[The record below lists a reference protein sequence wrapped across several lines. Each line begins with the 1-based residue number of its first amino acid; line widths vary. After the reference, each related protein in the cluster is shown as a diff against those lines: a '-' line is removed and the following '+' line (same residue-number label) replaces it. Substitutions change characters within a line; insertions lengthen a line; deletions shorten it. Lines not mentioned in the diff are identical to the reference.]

1 MKEPNRSEQKRRTR
15 VKNAPAPIMS
25 AEGSVD
31 KPKGTPFRNRKVG
44 AETVEDLTTVLSQ
57 KVVGQPAAT
66 RVIVP
71 YIQMFQAGLAPE
83 GRPVGIFLLLGPTGT
98 GKTKTVEALAEILHG
113 TEKNVLKV
121 DCGEFQME
129 HEVAKLI
136 GAPPGYLGHRET
148 QPMLTQQK
156 LNAVTSEKCS
166 LSLVLFDEIEKA
178 APSMTRL
185 LLGVLD
191 KGILRLGDNSTVNFE
206 KSLVFL
212 TSNLG
217 AREMMR
223 EINPDFGFQSV
234 KSGAPRTDLTSKL
247 QNIALVA
254 VRKRFSPEFVNRI
267 DCIITY
273 QPLTPESLSAILDK
287 HIADLQNHVNTRL
300 GNRSF
305 SLEVPFEARKFLL
318 EKGTSPEYGAREL
331 NRTIHRHLTQPLAT
345 LVATNGVSAGSRVRV
360 EVSEEREKLNIR
372 AVEQDAAAA
381 PAHPTVLLVDDN
393 RDLLHFLERLMADAG
408 WRLLT
413 AESATEA
420 KRLVAENKPNAALL
434 DYMLPDGNGVE
445 LGVEF
450 LQTVPQMLVIVM
462 TGTILP
468 PEEEALCE
476 EHNFP
481 VLRKPFL
488 ASDVMNQIR
497 GRLIPLSGA
506 VRSA

>member
-1 MKEPNRSEQKRRTR
+1 MKEPNRPEEKRRSR
-15 VKNAPAPIMS
+15 VKNPAAASIK
-25 AEGSVD
+25 AEGASE
-31 KPKGTPFRNRKVG
+31 KPRTQNRSRKQSSDL
-44 AETVEDLTTVLSQ
+44 VEDLTAVLSQ

-66 RVIVP
+66 KVIVP
-71 YIQMFQAGLAPE
+71 YVQMYQAGLAPE
-83 GRPVGIFLLLGPTGT
+83 GRPVGVFLLLGPTGT
-98 GKTKTVEALAEILHG
+98 GKTKTVEALAEVLHG
-113 TEKNVLKV
+113 SEKNVLKV

-156 LNAVTSEKCS
+156 LNAVTSEKNS

-206 KSLVFL
+206 RSLVFL

-223 EINPDFGFQSV
+223 EINPDFGFQSGIR
-234 KSGAPRTDLTSKL
+234 SEREDLTSKL

-273 QPLTPESLSAILDK
+273 QPLTAESLSAILDK
-287 HIADLQNHVNTRL
+287 QITDLQNHVNTRL

-305 SLEVPFEARKFLL
+305 NLEVPIEARQFLL
-318 EKGTSPEYGAREL
+318 KKGTSSEYGAREL
-331 NRTIHRHLTQPLAT
+331 NRTIHRYLTQPLAT
-345 LVATNGVSAGSRVRV
+345 LVATNQVNAGASVRV
-360 EVSEEREKLNIR
+360 DVNEAEDRLNIHSSGMVAGR
-372 AVEQDAAAA
+372 EA
-381 PAHPTVLLVDDN
+381 PANPTVLLVDDN

-408 WRLLT
+408 WKLLT

-420 KRLVAENKPNAALL
+420 KRLMQEHKPNAALL

-450 LQTVPQMLVIVM
+450 LQSVPEMLVIVM

-497 GRLIPLSGA
+497 SRLTPATGA
-506 VRSA
+506 VQGA

>member
-1 MKEPNRSEQKRRTR
+1 MKEPTRPEDRRRTR
-15 VKNAPAPIMS
+15 VKKASSPIIK
-25 AEGSVD
+25 AEAAVE
-31 KPKGTPFRNRKVG
+31 KPKSSQKASKKQATDP
-44 AETVEDLTTVLSQ
+44 TEDLSRILSQ
-57 KVVGQPAAT
+57 KVVGQPDAT

-71 YIQMFQAGLAPE
+71 YIQMFQAGLSPE

-98 GKTKTVEALAEILHG
+98 GKTKTVEALAEVLHG
-113 TEKNVLKV
+113 SAKNVLKV

-156 LNAVTSEKCS
+156 LNAVTSEKCE

-191 KGILRLGDNSTVNFE
+191 KGVLRLGDNSSVNFE

-217 AREMMR
+217 AREMMK
-223 EINPDFGFQSV
+223 EINPEFGFQSV
-234 KSGAPRTDLTSKL
+234 KGPNRAELTGKL
-247 QNIALVA
+247 QNIALMS

-267 DCIITY
+267 DAVITY
-273 QPLTPESLSAILDK
+273 QPLSVESLTTILGLR
-287 HIADLQNHVNTRL
+287 IADLQTHVNTRL

-305 SLEVPFEARKFLL
+305 TLEVPPEARQFLI
-318 EKGTSPEYGAREL
+318 EKGTSTEYGAREL
-331 NRTIHRHLTQPLAT
+331 NRTIHRYLTQPLAT
-345 LVATNGVSAGSRVRV
+345 LVAANLVSPGAQVRV
-360 EVSEEREKLNIR
+360 ELAEGGEKLEIR
-372 AVEQDAAAA
+372 ATDAAPKSAQA
-381 PAHPTVLLVDDN
+381 NPTVLLVDDN

-413 AESATEA
+413 AESATAA
-420 KRLVAENKPNAALL
+420 KRLVLENKPDAALL

-445 LGVEF
+445 LGAEF
-450 LQTVPQMLVIVM
+450 LLTKPDMLVIVM

-476 EHNFP
+476 ENNFP

-488 ASDVMNQIR
+488 ASDVMAQIR
-497 GRLIPLSGA
+497 SRLNASGA
-506 VRSA
+506 QAS

>member
-1 MKEPNRSEQKRRTR
+1 MKEPNRPDERRRTR
-15 VKNAPAPIMS
+15 VKPS
-25 AEGSVD
+25 AATMKLEGVQD
-31 KPKGTPFRNRKVG
+31 RPRTNQNRSRKQ
-44 AETVEDLTTVLSQ
+44 ASDLIEDLTAVLSQ

-71 YIQMFQAGLAPE
+71 YVQMFQAGLAPE
-83 GRPVGIFLLLGPTGT
+83 GRPVGVFLLLGPTGT
-98 GKTKTVEALAEILHG
+98 GKTKTVEALAEVLHG
-113 TEKNVLKV
+113 SEKNLLKV

-156 LNAVTSEKCS
+156 LNAVTSEKCN

-191 KGILRLGDNSTVNFE
+191 KGVLRLGDNSTVNFE

-223 EINPDFGFQSV
+223 EINPEFGFQSV
-234 KSGAPRTDLTSKL
+234 KSSERTDLTSKL

-287 HIADLQNHVNTRL
+287 QIADLQNHVNTRL
-300 GNRSF
+300 GSRSF
-305 SLEVPFEARKFLL
+305 ILEVPPEARHFLL
-318 EKGTSPEYGAREL
+318 EKGTSAEYGAREL

-345 LVATNGVSAGSRVRV
+345 LVATNQVSAGARVLV
-360 EVSEEREKLNIR
+360 EVSADSGKLNLR
-372 AVEQDAAAA
+372 SEASSGVPA
-381 PAHPTVLLVDDN
+381 PANPTVLLVDDN
-393 RDLLHFLERLMADAG
+393 RDLLHFLERLMANDG
-408 WRLLT
+408 WTLLT

-420 KRLVAENKPNAALL
+420 KRLVEQHKPNAALL

-450 LQTVPQMLVIVM
+450 LQSVPQMLVIVM

-468 PEEEALCE
+468 AEEEALCE

-497 GRLIPLSGA
+497 SRLSPAGAGRGA
-506 VRSA
+506 

>member
-1 MKEPNRSEQKRRTR
+1 ME
-15 VKNAPAPIMS
+15 
-25 AEGSVD
+25 
-31 KPKGTPFRNRKVG
+31 KPKNSSEPGQKAVRRIP
-44 AETVEDLTTVLSQ
+44 VEDLTTVLSQ
-57 KVVGQPAAT
+57 KVVGQPDAT

-71 YIQMFQAGLAPE
+71 YIQMYQAGLAPE
-83 GRPVGIFLLLGPTGT
+83 GRPVGVFLLLGPTGT
-98 GKTKTVEALAEILHG
+98 GKTKTVEALAEVLHG
-113 TEKNVLKV
+113 SEKNVLKV

-191 KGILRLGDNSTVNFE
+191 KGVLRLGDNSTVNFE

-234 KSGAPRTDLTSKL
+234 QGVGERTDLTSKL

-273 QPLTPESLSAILDK
+273 QPLTPESLSAILD
-287 HIADLQNHVNTRL
+287 HQITDLQNHVNTRL

-305 SLEVPFEARKFLL
+305 TLEVPFEARQFLL
-318 EKGTSPEYGAREL
+318 QKGTSAEYGAREL
-331 NRTIHRHLTQPLAT
+331 NRTIHRFLTQPLAT
-345 LVATNGVSAGSRVRV
+345 LVATNQVNPGARVRV
-360 EVSEEREKLNIR
+360 DVADPPREAEHSR
-372 AVEQDAAAA
+372 AGIGSRAGARAPHGAAGGRQPRPAALPGAADGRCRLDAAHRRIGHRGQAPGAEAQAQRRPARLHAA
-381 PAHPTVLLVDDN
+381 GRQRRGTGRRVPAG
-393 RDLLHFLERLMADAG
+393 RAADAG
-408 WRLLT
+408 HRDDRHH
-413 AESATEA
+413 SAA
-420 KRLVAENKPNAALL
+420 
-434 DYMLPDGNGVE
+434 GG
-445 LGVEF
+445 
-450 LQTVPQMLVIVM
+450 
-462 TGTILP
+462 
-468 PEEEALCE
+468 
-476 EHNFP
+476 
-481 VLRKPFL
+481 
-488 ASDVMNQIR
+488 
-497 GRLIPLSGA
+497 
-506 VRSA
+506 RSALRGAQLPGTAQAVPGLRRDEPDPQPPHSG

>member
-1 MKEPNRSEQKRRTR
+1 MKEPDPPDQRRRPRVNRSQATIIK
-15 VKNAPAPIMS
+15 
-25 AEGSVD
+25 AEAGVD
-31 KPKGTPFRNRKVG
+31 KPKGTQPRSKKQ
-44 AETVEDLTTVLSQ
+44 ATDAVEDLTAILSQ

-71 YIQMFQAGLAPE
+71 YIQMYQAGLAPE
-83 GRPVGIFLLLGPTGT
+83 GRPVGVFLLLGPTGT
-98 GKTKTVEALAEILHG
+98 GKTKTVEALAEVLHG
-113 TEKNVLKV
+113 SEKNVLKI

-156 LNAVTSEKCS
+156 LNGVTSEKCN

-191 KGILRLGDNSTVNFE
+191 KGILRLGDNSSVNFE

-223 EINPDFGFQSV
+223 EINPDFGFQAV
-234 KSGAPRTDLTSKL
+234 KGMERSDLASKL

-273 QPLTPESLSAILDK
+273 QPLTAESLTAILDH
-287 HIADLQNHVNTRL
+287 HITDLQNHVNTRL

-305 SLEVPFEARKFLL
+305 TLEVPFESRQFLL
-318 EKGTSPEYGAREL
+318 DKGTSAEYGAREL

-345 LVATNGVSAGSRVRV
+345 LVATNQVSPGSRVRV
-360 EVSEEREKLNIR
+360 DVAEDGGSLHIR
-372 AVEQDAAAA
+372 AVEQQTATA
-381 PAHPTVLLVDDN
+381 PASPTVLLVDDN

-408 WRLLT
+408 WNLLT

-420 KRLVAENKPNAALL
+420 RRLVQESKPNAALL
-434 DYMLPDGNGVE
+434 DFMLPDGNGVE
-445 LGVEF
+445 LGVDF
-450 LQTVPQMLVIVM
+450 LHGNPSLLVIVM

-468 PEEEALCE
+468 AEEEALCE

-497 GRLIPLSGA
+497 TRLIPTTGA
-506 VRSA
+506 ARA

>member
-1 MKEPNRSEQKRRTR
+1 MKEPNPPEQRRRPR
-15 VKNAPAPIMS
+15 VNRNAADIIK
-25 AEGSVD
+25 AEGAVE
-31 KPKGTPFRNRKVG
+31 KPKGSQKGSRKQGSDVS
-44 AETVEDLTTVLSQ
+44 EDLTAVLSQ
-57 KVVGQPAAT
+57 KVVGQPTAT

-71 YIQMFQAGLAPE
+71 YIQMYQAGLAPE
-83 GRPVGIFLLLGPTGT
+83 GRPVGVFLLLGPTGT
-98 GKTKTVEALAEILHG
+98 GKTKTVEALAEVLHG
-113 TEKNVLKV
+113 SEKNVLKI
-121 DCGEFQME
+121 DCGKFQME

-191 KGILRLGDNSTVNFE
+191 KAILRLGDNSVVNFE

-234 KSGAPRTDLTSKL
+234 KPAERADLTSKL

-273 QPLTPESLSAILDK
+273 QPLTPESLAAILDK
-287 HIADLQNHVNTRL
+287 QIVDLQSHVNTRL

-305 SLEVPFEARKFLL
+305 QLEVPGEARQFLL
-318 EKGTSPEYGAREL
+318 QKGTSPEYGAREL

-345 LVATNGVSAGSRVRV
+345 LVATNQVNPGATVRV
-360 EVSEEREKLNIR
+360 EVAEGGDALNIR
-372 AVEQDAAAA
+372 SVNAV
-381 PAHPTVLLVDDN
+381 
-393 RDLLHFLERLMADAG
+393 
-408 WRLLT
+408 
-413 AESATEA
+413 
-420 KRLVAENKPNAALL
+420 
-434 DYMLPDGNGVE
+434 
-445 LGVEF
+445 
-450 LQTVPQMLVIVM
+450 
-462 TGTILP
+462 
-468 PEEEALCE
+468 
-476 EHNFP
+476 
-481 VLRKPFL
+481 
-488 ASDVMNQIR
+488 
-497 GRLIPLSGA
+497 
-506 VRSA
+506 

>member
-1 MKEPNRSEQKRRTR
+1 MKEPNPPEQRRRPR
-15 VKNAPAPIMS
+15 VNRNAADIIK
-25 AEGSVD
+25 AEGAVD
-31 KPKGTPFRNRKVG
+31 KPKGSQNRSRKQG
-44 AETVEDLTTVLSQ
+44 TDMSEDLTAVLSQ

-71 YIQMFQAGLAPE
+71 YIQMYQAGLAPE
-83 GRPVGIFLLLGPTGT
+83 GRPVGVFLLLGPTGT
-98 GKTKTVEALAEILHG
+98 GKTKTVEALAEVLHG
-113 TEKNVLKV
+113 SEKNVLKV

-156 LNAVTSEKCS
+156 LNSVTSEKCS

-191 KGILRLGDNSTVNFE
+191 KGILRLGDNSSVNFE

-223 EINPDFGFQSV
+223 EINPEFGFQSV
-234 KSGAPRTDLTSKL
+234 KGMERADLYNKL

-273 QPLTPESLSAILDK
+273 QPLTAESLSAILDH
-287 HIADLQNHVNTRL
+287 HITDLQNHVNTRL

-305 SLEVPFEARKFLL
+305 TLEVPFESRQWLL
-318 EKGTSPEYGAREL
+318 QKGTSAEYGAREL

-345 LVATNGVSAGSRVRV
+345 MVATNQVAAGSRVRV
-360 EVSEEREKLNIR
+360 EISEDTEKLNLR
-372 AVEQDAAAA
+372 SAELTATVAA
-381 PAHPTVLLVDDN
+381 PNPTVLLVDDN

-408 WRLLT
+408 WNLLT

-420 KRLVAENKPNAALL
+420 RRLVQENKPNAALL
-434 DYMLPDGNGVE
+434 DFMLPDGNGVE
-445 LGVEF
+445 LGADF
-450 LQTVPQMLVIVM
+450 LQAIPNMLVIIM

-468 PEEEALCE
+468 AEEEAMCE
-476 EHNFP
+476 ELNFP

-497 GRLIPLSGA
+497 TRLIPTGA
-506 VRSA
+506 VRGA

>member
-1 MKEPNRSEQKRRTR
+1 MKEPNRPEVRRRNRVRTIPAAIIKSEGG
-15 VKNAPAPIMS
+15 V
-25 AEGSVD
+25 E
-31 KPKGTPFRNRKVG
+31 KPKNTQGRSRKP
-44 AETVEDLTTVLSQ
+44 AADSMEDLTTVLSQ
-57 KVVGQPAAT
+57 KVVGQPTAT

-83 GRPVGIFLLLGPTGT
+83 GRPVGVFLLLGPTGT
-98 GKTKTVEALAEILHG
+98 GKTKTVEALAEVLHG
-113 TEKNVLKV
+113 SEKNVLKV

-156 LNAVTSEKCS
+156 LNAVTSEKS
-166 LSLVLFDEIEKA
+166 SISLVLFDEIEKA

-191 KGILRLGDNSTVNFE
+191 KGILRLGDNSIVNFE

-234 KSGAPRTDLTSKL
+234 KTAERADLTSKL
-247 QNIALVA
+247 QNIALVS

-273 QPLTPESLSAILDK
+273 QPLTPEALSAILD
-287 HIADLQNHVNTRL
+287 HQITDLQNHVNTRL

-305 SLEVPFEARKFLL
+305 TLEVPFEARRFLL
-318 EKGTSPEYGAREL
+318 EKGTSAEYGAREL
-331 NRTIHRHLTQPLAT
+331 NRTIHRYLTQPLAT
-345 LVATNGVSAGSRVRV
+345 LVATNQVNPGAGVRV
-360 EVSEEREKLNIR
+360 EVAEGEDKLNIQSSN
-372 AVEQDAAAA
+372 AVGGT
-381 PAHPTVLLVDDN
+381 PPVNPTVLLVDDN

-408 WRLLT
+408 WTLLT

-420 KRLVAENKPNAALL
+420 KRLVQTNKPNAALL

-450 LQTVPQMLVIVM
+450 LQAVPQMLVIVM

-497 GRLIPLSGA
+497 TRLTPVTGVVRGA
-506 VRSA
+506 